1 MVGAAPRMHGAIGG
15 LDLHANESMQASA
28 TISLIRQLRDG
39 DALASTVIIHIGSNG
54 TFTASEFNEMMGLV
68 AGVNRVIIINLK
80 VPRPWEGPN
89 NAMLAA
95 NIGAYANAVL
105 VDWYG
110 ASVGH
115 PEYFWDDGF
124 HLRPAGAQSYTSLIL
139 SYI

>member
-1 MVGAAPRMHGAIGG
+1 MHGAIGG
-15 LDLHANESMQASA
+15 LDLHAKESMQASA
-28 TISLIRQLRDG
+28 AISLIRQLRDG
-39 DALASTVIIHIGSNG
+39 GALGSTVIIHIGNNG
-54 TFTASEFNEMMGLV
+54 TFTASEFTEMMGLV

-95 NIGAYANAVL
+95 NVGAYANAVL

-124 HLRPAGAQSYTSLIL
+124 HLRPAGAQAYTSLIL
-139 SYI
+139 SYV